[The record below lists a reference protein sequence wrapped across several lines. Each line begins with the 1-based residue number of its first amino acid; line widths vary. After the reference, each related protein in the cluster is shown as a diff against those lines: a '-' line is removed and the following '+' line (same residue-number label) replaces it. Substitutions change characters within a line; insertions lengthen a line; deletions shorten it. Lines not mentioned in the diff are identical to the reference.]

1 VAGGLTPRDRG
12 GAMLSVGRGKS
23 CGGLLAYRPM
33 IAWALRLGLKKQFF
47 ACVSVCVGACVF
59 YFPLFFSFFL
69 SEILLFLSFL
79 EKYKSFNYFTCI
91 QLIIS

>member
-47 ACVSVCVGACVF
+47 ACVSVCVWVRAFFIFLCF
-59 YFPLFFSFFL
+59 SLSFFRKFFSF
-69 SEILLFLSFL
+69 SLF
-79 EKYKSFNYFTCI
+79 
-91 QLIIS
+91 